1 MKHTIKR
8 KPQGQSFRLIDFHHF
23 NKRGSIDSD
32 SESNEEEPNWEKK
45 DMFVIQMFG
54 INTIG
59 DSVSLIVHGFN
70 PFFYIKVSNII
81 YNIRPSRMSKVTIL

>member
-54 INTIG
+54 INEKGETCCIYIG
-59 DSVSLIVHGFN
+59 
-70 PFFYIKVSNII
+70 
-81 YNIRPSRMSKVTIL
+81 YNRIDTR